1 MEEKRLPI
9 PDPENPHGFDKTP
22 IRHEV
27 HMDVEVA
34 NFWYDKYGQFK
45 TANPKDFGQL
55 TYAEYLGEQVLTN
68 LMRLM
73 LGKVPK

>member
-1 MEEKRLPI
+1 MEEETI
-9 PDPENPHGFDKTP
+9 ETTTP

-27 HMDVEVA
+27 HMDSTVA
-34 NFWYDKYGQFK
+34 TFWYGKYVEFTSRNREDFK
-45 TANPKDFGQL
+45 DL

-73 LGKVPK
+73 QGQVPK

>member
-1 MEEKRLPI
+1 MEEERLPI
-9 PDPENPHGFDKTP
+9 PDPEEIETTTP

-27 HMDVEVA
+27 HMDASVA
-34 NFWYDKYGQFK
+34 TFWYDKFEQFK

-73 LGKVPK
+73 QGKVPK